1 MKCAKCSSNIVFEN
15 NCLGLETLEV
25 KCGNISGAMLKKSRG
40 ILCSVC
46 SSSRHF
52 NSLNSDQNITHEDKK
67 MKTREFLR
75 YFVGVLP
82 SKYQN
87 AMSIVIEDEKKF
99 KNPRS
104 PDSVGKKSNTYLNS
118 HFEYFD
124 YAALAAV
131 FDEDF

>member
-15 NCLGLETLEV
+15 NCLGLESLEV
-25 KCGNISGAMLKKSRG
+25 KCGNMSGAMLKKSRG
-40 ILCSVC
+40 FLCSVC

-75 YFVGVLP
+75 YFIGALP
-82 SKYQN
+82 EKYQN
-87 AMSIVIEDEKKF
+87 AKTIVIEDERKF
-99 KNPRS
+99 RNPNRAS
-104 PDSVGKKSNTYLNS
+104 RVGRPYTNS
-118 HFEYFD
+118 DLKLYFD
-124 YAALAAV
+124 DALAAE